1 MGKLKAKQSSL
12 KVSDSTVLTGSL
24 NRVKSNGAG
33 QKVVYNNIRLVNTQ
47 SSVFNTL
54 VSITIT

>member
-1 MGKLKAKQSSL
+1 MKAKQPSL
-12 KVSDSTVLTGSL
+12 KVSNSTVLTGGL

-33 QKVVYNNIRLVNTQ
+33 RKWSVNSIRIVNTQ

-54 VSITIT
+54 VSITITLEN